1 MMEEYFNTLLQET
14 ERRMAAAA
22 AGMEGKETVA
32 TCREMVSYLK
42 AKNRE
47 LKAYALARP
56 FSGNEEEIRYFKY
69 YKPALTGRLLYY
81 YRVYQ
86 IESGCPGCL
95 RVAETYYRRAMERAE
110 RMMERYLPFYQY
122 YHSGA
127 TYRDDYYFLRAKGE
141 LSPESGS
148 FVLDEE
154 AEFSTGYDILA
165 ARLISVE
172 MLLVVTRNFAASLFR
187 NIKYFTLRKKKFFPI
202 KTTIF
207 VHKENSYY
215 TMNHTVEDLSLFNA
229 LRQGD
234 GNSFDH
240 LFRRYY
246 PMLCAYAHRLV
257 SLEDAEEIVQEVM
270 LWLWENRGDLIIE
283 SSLNQYLFK
292 MTYRRVL
299 NHLTREQVKTKA
311 EAAFYERTQAALC
324 EVDYGRFEELDRKIK
339 EAMAALPD
347 SYREAFVMHRFKELS
362 YKEIAEVLDVSPQT
376 VAYRIQQALKLL
388 RVSLKDYLPMLVWL
402 VG

>member
-56 FSGNEEEIRYFKY
+56 FSGDEEEIRYFKY

-148 FVLDEE
+148 FVLGV
-154 AEFSTGYDILA
+154 ASWLRCSRRPSMWIWATCT
-165 ARLISVE
+165 
-172 MLLVVTRNFAASLFR
+172 MLSAGCGDSRTR
-187 NIKYFTLRKKKFFPI
+187 
-202 KTTIF
+202 
-207 VHKENSYY
+207 
-215 TMNHTVEDLSLFNA
+215 
-229 LRQGD
+229 
-234 GNSFDH
+234 
-240 LFRRYY
+240 RR
-246 PMLCAYAHRLV
+246 
-257 SLEDAEEIVQEVM
+257 S
-270 LWLWENRGDLIIE
+270 W
-283 SSLNQYLFK
+283 
-292 MTYRRVL
+292 
-299 NHLTREQVKTKA
+299 TR
-311 EAAFYERTQAALC
+311 
-324 EVDYGRFEELDRKIK
+324 
-339 EAMAALPD
+339 
-347 SYREAFVMHRFKELS
+347 
-362 YKEIAEVLDVSPQT
+362 
-376 VAYRIQQALKLL
+376 
-388 RVSLKDYLPMLVWL
+388 
-402 VG
+402 

>member
-122 YHSGA
+122 YHSGRH
-127 TYRDDYYFLRAKGE
+127 TGTITISCGRRANSAPK
-141 LSPESGS
+141 
-148 FVLDEE
+148 
-154 AEFSTGYDILA
+154 A
-165 ARLISVE
+165 
-172 MLLVVTRNFAASLFR
+172 AASCW
-187 NIKYFTLRKKKFFPI
+187 TRKRSSPRA
-202 KTTIF
+202 TTYWR
-207 VHKENSYY
+207 H
-215 TMNHTVEDLSLFNA
+215 A
-229 LRQGD
+229 
-234 GNSFDH
+234 
-240 LFRRYY
+240 
-246 PMLCAYAHRLV
+246 
-257 SLEDAEEIVQEVM
+257 
-270 LWLWENRGDLIIE
+270 
-283 SSLNQYLFK
+283 
-292 MTYRRVL
+292 
-299 NHLTREQVKTKA
+299 
-311 EAAFYERTQAALC
+311 
-324 EVDYGRFEELDRKIK
+324 
-339 EAMAALPD
+339 
-347 SYREAFVMHRFKELS
+347 
-362 YKEIAEVLDVSPQT
+362 
-376 VAYRIQQALKLL
+376 
-388 RVSLKDYLPMLVWL
+388 
-402 VG
+402 

>member
-187 NIKYFTLRKKKFFPI
+187 NIKYFTLRKLYLCRKWMQKRLQ
-202 KTTIF
+202 KTTTTGITLP
-207 VHKENSYY
+207 N
-215 TMNHTVEDLSLFNA
+215 
-229 LRQGD
+229 
-234 GNSFDH
+234 FDF
-240 LFRRYY
+240 L
-246 PMLCAYAHRLV
+246 A
-257 SLEDAEEIVQEVM
+257 
-270 LWLWENRGDLIIE
+270 
-283 SSLNQYLFK
+283 
-292 MTYRRVL
+292 
-299 NHLTREQVKTKA
+299 
-311 EAAFYERTQAALC
+311 
-324 EVDYGRFEELDRKIK
+324 
-339 EAMAALPD
+339 
-347 SYREAFVMHRFKELS
+347 
-362 YKEIAEVLDVSPQT
+362 
-376 VAYRIQQALKLL
+376 
-388 RVSLKDYLPMLVWL
+388 
-402 VG
+402 